1 MRQRVLNKDY
11 LRGSIVAGTRWVDLR
26 PYLNHTS
33 RRGIVDVVGPYA
45 DRAGN
50 PFRRNME
57 NTGRD
62 LLDPAARIHKAAE
75 QIARSEGRVSGK
87 VLQSGPGDR
96 AWNALA
102 FGVDRK
108 CKAVPIPPRL
118 RRKHLIPS
126 SFHVVPK
133 IHVSLSL
140 KKKVPNESAVENALE
155 IYGDESA
162 SY

>member
-1 MRQRVLNKDY
+1 MLLTESGFASTIFGHGIFTCLLSERRRGLRQRVLNKDY

-26 PYLNHTS
+26 PYPNHTS

-62 LLDPAARIHKAAE
+62 LLDPAARIHKAVE

-96 AWNALA
+96 AWM
-102 FGVDRK
+102 
-108 CKAVPIPPRL
+108 RL
-118 RRKHLIPS
+118 PSVLIVNVRRSPS
-126 SFHVVPK
+126 HRGLEGS
-133 IHVSLSL
+133 ILSHR
-140 KKKVPNESAVENALE
+140 VFMSCQRFT
-155 IYGDESA
+155 
-162 SY
+162 